1 MLVNAKILSQY
12 QTRVRCEDFQL
23 ELPNEDI
30 SILPAL
36 QKYEMYEP
44 HIQTL
49 FCEII
54 KNTWTVLDVG
64 ANFGQHTVLLSKLAK
79 EVIAIEASLNNAQFL
94 VANIDINK
102 CENVY
107 PICIGAWSEKTI
119 LTFNENENGGAA
131 SHLGNLPGAKTYHSL
146 DIAVDTL
153 DGTLDHYVE
162 LSGINVDFIK
172 MDIEGAELFALKGA
186 TKLLSTFPPIL
197 IELNNHCSK
206 NFFGYE
212 TIEVVRYLQNLGYNK
227 LRCFSKTLQ
236 WIEIS
241 ENELVEYF
249 NDGHLMIDV
258 FFTKENE

>member
-1 MLVNAKILSQY
+1 MLINAKILPQY
-12 QTRVRCEDFQL
+12 QTRVGCEDFQL
-23 ELPNEDI
+23 ELPNEDV
-30 SILPAL
+30 SILPSL
-36 QKYEMYEP
+36 QQYEMYEP
-44 HIQTL
+44 HIQVL
-49 FCEII
+49 FGEVI
-54 KNTWTVLDVG
+54 KNTWTILDVG

-94 VANIDINK
+94 IANIDLNK

-131 SHLGNLPGAKTYHSL
+131 SHLGDLPGAKTYHSL
-146 DIAVDTL
+146 DIAVDR
-153 DGTLDHYVE
+153 LDHLVM
-162 LSGINVDFIK
+162 GPVDFIK
-172 MDIEGAELFALKGA
+172 MDIEGAELFALQGA
-186 TKLLSTFPPIL
+186 SKLLFTFPPIL

-212 TIEVVRYLQNLGYNK
+212 TIEVVQYLQSLGYNK

-249 NDGHLMIDV
+249 NNGHLMIDV
-258 FFTKENE
+258 FFTKENG